1 MIPLFEIISNLT
13 KEEQLK
19 FISHLKKS
27 KGSGD
32 SVKLKLFKV
41 IQEKKT
47 SPKLISTK
55 VYGKENKVAYHQ
67 LRKRLFKELVDF
79 IASERFNKE
88 EEHVLEIKNLILT
101 SKHLIENKNYKPSF
115 KLLEKAEVKAK
126 EEDEVEL
133 LNEIYNLSI
142 QFAHYNPKQ
151 DLQEIVKKLESNR
164 VQMIQES
171 NLNMAYAVVKEK
183 LQEFHNEGIEIDFNK
198 LLDEV
203 FDRFD
208 INQKSGSNYKTL
220 YQLVQIV
227 AANANVTK
235 EYHLVAPF
243 VTGWYNKIQKSE
255 EEKNRHMFFH
265 IKLLYFIAN
274 VFFRDKNFEESNRYV
289 IKIESLLSGNKK
301 YRKVFETKIL
311 VLKALNTNYLGGNLD
326 SQEIIEQAIPNKPD
340 LRNKDMLDALIVAS
354 MIYFH
359 QNNFKKVQTIYSQ
372 MQASESWYTK
382 TMGAPWVMNKNLIE
396 ILTHIELENIDYV
409 ESRVESFMNKN
420 KTYLLQDKRAA
431 VYLKYLKIS
440 YSHPDKVQT
449 EEFQT
454 TFFDAVEQKP
464 RLREDIYVL
473 SFLAYLKAKMLD
485 EETYKTTLDL
495 VDRMS

>member
-142 QFAHYNPKQ
+142 QFAHYNPEQ

-301 YRKVFETKIL
+301 YRKV
-311 VLKALNTNYLGGNLD
+311 LK
-326 SQEIIEQAIPNKPD
+326 
-340 LRNKDMLDALIVAS
+340 
-354 MIYFH
+354 
-359 QNNFKKVQTIYSQ
+359 
-372 MQASESWYTK
+372 
-382 TMGAPWVMNKNLIE
+382 
-396 ILTHIELENIDYV
+396 
-409 ESRVESFMNKN
+409 
-420 KTYLLQDKRAA
+420 
-431 VYLKYLKIS
+431 
-440 YSHPDKVQT
+440 
-449 EEFQT
+449 
-454 TFFDAVEQKP
+454 QK
-464 RLREDIYVL
+464 
-473 SFLAYLKAKMLD
+473 S
-485 EETYKTTLDL
+485 
-495 VDRMS
+495 